1 MLRSRFLWQVW
12 GILGVTLVAST
23 LIFGFFVSS
32 QVERDAIYRIEQ
44 SLLAQALELSQH
56 MSTYLESGQLLEP
69 EQVNRMTPGV
79 TARITLIDSEG
90 KVILDNRRDPAAMD
104 NHASRPEVIASTASS
119 YGVSTRFSDTVKQS
133 MHYLALEVRTPS
145 GKRGYLRLA
154 LPLTA
159 IEEQMTALRLRI
171 TVSAVLVGLL
181 SLLVAYFLA
190 YRVTRPITRMT
201 RVASDIAQ
209 GEYHLRVPVDDRE
222 DEIGQLAAVVNE
234 LALGAQS
241 RIDELT
247 SNRNRLAAVLAGL
260 TEGVIALDLSQRVQ
274 HVNEAALSIL
284 GVQRK
289 EILNQYFN
297 ELSVVRELRQM
308 VRTSIDEETSTVSTI
323 RFNNKTIECNCVIIE
338 GDHDDDDD
346 EGRGAV
352 LVMEDV
358 TERLRLEEVRSD
370 FVANASHELKTPISA
385 IRGLIETIIDDP
397 EMPQDIFNRFVERI
411 RQQTIRLDN
420 IVQDLLQLSRFDSSE
435 REKAVTRL
443 DLAGLLRQ
451 VYQSKSYDATD
462 AGVEFELDLQV
473 DSLAVDGEA
482 EALNQLVSNLV
493 ENAIKYT
500 GDGGRVQL
508 RLMKVGAMA
517 HIEVQDNGI
526 GISKD
531 ETQRIFERFYRVDRA
546 RSRDLGGTGLG
557 LAIVKHI
564 AQAHNGSV
572 TVVSQ
577 LGRGSRFTVQLP
589 LALNDTNDIEPQ
601 AIQDGD
607 NGTDPGA
614 TA

>member
-1 MLRSRFLWQVW
+1 MLKSGFLWQVW
-12 GILGVTLVAST
+12 GILGVTLVVST

-44 SLLAQALELSQH
+44 SLLAQALELSQPL
-56 MSTYLESGQLLEP
+56 STHLDANETLSTEAINQL
-69 EQVNRMTPGV
+69 TPGV

-90 KVILDNRRDPAAMD
+90 VVIADNRRDPATMD
-104 NHASRPEVIASTASS
+104 NHALRPEVIASTATS
-119 YGVSTRFSDTVKQS
+119 YGVSTRFSDTIKQS
-133 MHYLALEVRTPS
+133 MHYLAIQVSTPA

-159 IEEQMTALRLRI
+159 IEEQMTALQLRI
-171 TVSAVLVGLL
+171 SISAVMVGLL
-181 SLLVAYFLA
+181 SLVVAYFLA

-209 GEYHLRVPVDDRE
+209 GEYHLRVPEEERE

-247 SNRNRLAAVLAGL
+247 INRNRLAAVLAGL

-274 HVNEAALSIL
+274 HVNDAAITIL
-284 GVQRK
+284 GIPRD
-289 EILNQYFN
+289 EILNEQFD
-297 ELSVVRELRQM
+297 ELPVVRELRQM
-308 VRTSIDEETSTVSTI
+308 VRTSIDEETNTVSTI
-323 RFNNKTIECNCVIIE
+323 RFNNKTLECNCVIIQRDFE
-338 GDHDDDDD
+338 GNDE

-397 EMPQDIFNRFVERI
+397 EMPQDIFKRFVERI

-435 REKAVTRL
+435 REKVVSRL

-451 VYQSKSYDATD
+451 VYQSKLYDASE
-462 AGVEFELDLQV
+462 AGIEFELDLRI
-473 DSLAVDGEA
+473 DTLAVDGEA

-500 GDGGRVQL
+500 GEGGKVEL

-517 HIEVQDNGI
+517 HVEVQDNGI

-557 LAIVKHI
+557 LAICKHI

-572 TVVSQ
+572 TVTSQ
-577 LGRGSRFTVQLP
+577 LAKGSTFIVQLP
-589 LALNDTNDIEPQ
+589 LALPESEVSSHT
-601 AIQDGD
+601 
-607 NGTDPGA
+607 A
-614 TA
+614 TIGS